1 MKFFRSPGFWY
12 STGIVLALFVGWAA
26 VDVNPRQAQ
35 AGGVSLGPSVP
46 VTATVATLGT
56 TSGAADLGN
65 RRLCGVYIPAGM
77 EGTTITFTVGNA
89 LAGTYVPLRD
99 KTGAA
104 YSITLTTAIA
114 QYLPVDSDIFDG
126 IQFIKVV
133 VAAQTGEIIF
143 TLFTR

>member
-1 MKFFRSPGFWY
+1 MKLLLCYGMIGASLLAVVLLAPNSPQP
-12 STGIVLALFVGWAA
+12 AK
-26 VDVNPRQAQ
+26 

-46 VTATVATLGT
+46 VNVTVVNTGT
-56 TSGAADLGN
+56 TSGAANLDN

-126 IQFIKVV
+126 IQFLKVV
-133 VAAQTGEIIF
+133 LSAQTGDIVL

>member
-1 MKFFRSPGFWY
+1 MAKAKAPSKILKPQR
-12 STGIVLALFVGWAA
+12 
-26 VDVNPRQAQ
+26 
-35 AGGVSLGPSVP
+35 AGVTALGPSVP
-46 VTATVATLGT
+46 VSVTVADGGT
-56 TSGAADLGN
+56 TSGAADLKN

-77 EGTTITFTVGNA
+77 EGTTITFTVGNS

-114 QYLPVDSDIFDG
+114 QYLPVDSDIFSG

-133 VAAQTGEIIF
+133 LATQTGAI
-143 TLFTR
+143 TLGLFTR